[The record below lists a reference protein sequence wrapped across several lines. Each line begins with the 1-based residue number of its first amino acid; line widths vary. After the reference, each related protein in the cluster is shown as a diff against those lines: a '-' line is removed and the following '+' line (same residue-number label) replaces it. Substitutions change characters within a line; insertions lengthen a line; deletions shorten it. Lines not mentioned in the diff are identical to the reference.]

1 MGNPI
6 PSVDQSMGKLVDEIY
21 NIFRNNI
28 PTTNLIGVVLKP
40 PPNIEIKY
48 NNIVLTKKEVYIS
61 HYLLAGYRREAQGHL
76 VSATQNR
83 GGGSG
88 YAEYQSHNH
97 DINNDYTNDII
108 YTDTLKAGDLVSIFP
123 LEDNQLFIITD
134 KLVKL

>member
-1 MGNPI
+1 M
-6 PSVDQSMGKLVDEIY
+6 
-21 NIFRNNI
+21 NN
-28 PTTNLIGVVLKP
+28 LL
-40 PPNIEIKY
+40 
-48 NNIVLTKKEVYIS
+48 LFYIS

-123 LEDNQLFIITD
+123 LEGNQLFIITD